1 MIRVGYADYDA
12 LKNWQ
17 AGRMV
22 ELGIT
27 STQKKRYTTSG
38 LRAEYER
45 RLLKLRENRAWND
58 SFNKRREDFWNQLYP
73 AMKLAVDDDGFMERQ
88 SGRIPVLPELRTWVD
103 NMGLLYAEYRR
114 AVTETGSTKDNT
126 RAKDAMLEWHY
137 IFINNASP
145 EFQEFASRWLT
156 LPEEDDRTT
165 QLVDELMGT
174 G

>member
-1 MIRVGYADYDA
+1 
-12 LKNWQ
+12 
-17 AGRMV
+17 
-22 ELGIT
+22 
-27 STQKKRYTTSG
+27 
-38 LRAEYER
+38 
-45 RLLKLRENRAWND
+45 
-58 SFNKRREDFWNQLYP
+58 
-73 AMKLAVDDDGFMERQ
+73 
-88 SGRIPVLPELRTWVD
+88 
-103 NMGLLYAEYRR
+103 MGLLYAEYRR